1 MSVSLSSLGGAGWQ
15 FFTDDGVPLSGGL
28 LFTYLAGT
36 TTPAATYTSS
46 SGTAV
51 NPNPIVLDAAGR
63 PPSQIWLTDGVFYKF
78 VVKDALSVEIRTYD
92 NIPGIADSSA
102 LSAFSAPTGS
112 SLIGY
117 IQGSAGSVAQTVQSR
132 LRNDFVVPEDFGA
145 VGDGVTNDTAALQAA
160 LVSGKDVMLTIGKT
174 YLHTSELVISTN
186 NQRVIGSG
194 VIRTSGAINSFRIT
208 ANGVEL
214 SATFNSPGQT
224 AGYAIYAVGAN
235 RCKIHKANIISGFGA
250 LYVEQTNTF
259 VVDWMWGAL
268 RGPGVKWFGSDTKR
282 SDVLTLNFVLLDPGN
297 TEYGLDWDGNCHSFE
312 VKYLGIV
319 GGRGAIIRNTSGVST
334 YPAIGRIGHIEIDY
348 SSTHGIEIQ
357 AGLDYD
363 FVMPYVLGS
372 TGDGFRIGAAINDYE
387 VRITGG
393 KSVGNTGYG
402 INALG
407 GVVQTSGSVTVNANT
422 AGNYNGNVWC
432 LAPRL
437 AVDTNFYQQVVAG
450 DPIISVDSTDFI
462 SYSRSQNVYNFQIGG
477 VGVFTVRPTFVQ
489 SLAPFILPVYTVAT
503 LPTGVTG
510 MRAFVSD
517 SSVTTFNSAV
527 SGGGANF
534 VPVFFSGSWRVG

>member
-1 MSVSLSSLGGAGWQ
+1 MSVNLSSLGGAGWQ
-15 FFTDDGVPLSGGL
+15 FLDDNGAPLSGGL

-36 TTPAATYTSS
+36 TTPAVTYTSS
-46 SGTAV
+46 NGLTA

-63 PPSQIWLTDGVFYKF
+63 PPAQIWLTDGVFYKF
-78 VVKDALSVEIRTYD
+78 VVKDSLNVEIRTYD
-92 NIPGIADSSA
+92 NIPGISPDTSLAA
-102 LSAFSAPTGS
+102 LSAPTGS

-117 IQGSAGSVAQTVQSR
+117 IQGSAGSIAQTVQTR

-145 VGDGVTNDTAALQAA
+145 VGNGVANDTAALQAA
-160 LVSGKDVMLTIGKT
+160 LASGKDVMLTAGKT
-174 YLHTSELVISTN
+174 YLHTSELVIATA

-208 ANGVEL
+208 AAGVEL
-214 SATFNSPGQT
+214 AATFNSPGQT
-224 AGYAIYAVGAN
+224 AGYAIYAARAD
-235 RCKIHKANIISGFGA
+235 RCKIHKANIIDGFGA
-250 LYVEQTNTF
+250 LYVEETNTF

-268 RGPGVKWFGSDTKR
+268 RGPGVKWFGSDAKR
-282 SDVLTLNFVLLDPGN
+282 SDILTLNFVLLDPGN
-297 TEYGLDWDGNCHSFE
+297 TEYGLDWDGNCHSLE

-319 GGRGAIIRNTSGVST
+319 GGRGAIIRNTSGGT
-334 YPAIGRIGHIEIDY
+334 TFPAIGRFGHIEIDY
-348 SSTHGIEIQ
+348 STTHGVEIQ

-372 TGDGFRIGAAINDYE
+372 AGDGFRVAAGINDYE

-402 INALG
+402 INTLG
-407 GVVQTSGSVTVNANT
+407 GVVQVSGSVAVYTNT

-437 AVDTNFYQQVVAG
+437 AVDNHFYQQIQTN
-450 DPIISVDSTDFI
+450 DPIISVDQNDFI

-477 VGVFTVRPTFVQ
+477 AGVFSLRAAYTQ
-489 SLAPFILPVYTVAT
+489 SFAPVVFPIYTVGT
-503 LPTGVTG
+503 LPAGANG

-517 SSVTTFNSAV
+517 SSVTTFGSAV
-527 SGGGANF
+527 AGGGGAF
-534 VPVFFSGSWRVG
+534 VPVYFAGSWIVG